1 MIPCSRAQQT
11 FVLSAPRKSPDG
23 PPSCPSLQRD
33 HVCPYPGPGTHRDR
47 TERTSRQDGKSC
59 NSRFYKTSTIL
70 RHPMVPPTRLCF
82 PGNPLTL
89 CTPTPPP
96 TQIDVQTKASLARL
110 SAGLATFIY
119 KMIHDCGNTQ
129 ARLHR
134 HDRTES
140 NLCRHCSS
148 APETPSHLWECLGPS
163 STTTFQQFTDSPSGE
178 RAREWL
184 LSLHRHGVTI

>member
-1 MIPCSRAQQT
+1 MALLRAQAYNEIT
-11 FVLSAPRKSPDG
+11 FVHIPGHTGIALNERVDKMAKAATQGSTRL
-23 PPSCPSLQRD
+23 PPSYDTQWFRLHASAFL
-33 HVCPYPGPGTHRDR
+33 GT
-47 TERTSRQDGKSC
+47 
-59 NSRFYKTSTIL
+59 
-70 RHPMVPPTRLCF
+70 P
-82 PGNPLTL
+82 TL

-119 KMIHDCGNTQ
+119 KMIHDCGTTQ

-184 LSLHRHGVTI
+184 LSLQRHGVTI